1 MSMQEAA
8 VGSGTQQIVPH
19 LRTLCSTLFQQLS
32 HIAIS
37 SAASLLYLQPA
48 AAGYNPPATAAAS
61 ALLQPAGIASC
72 YGLHAGTDVRLRN
85 SSSLQTCN
93 SNNLL
98 QPSTRQW
105 HPAAWTHMF
114 HCNGM
119 QQACVASQRLAHTS
133 SNASAAADEMHSR
146 VPKAAAPYESILQSQ
161 SQLADIEDTLKLAA
175 CIRRFRS
182 RGHLIAQ
189 LDPLKRTAGGPW
201 LGPIGDQYSRSD
213 NTLMRLVSGYPA
225 PASSTEAERC
235 AFIAAQLNLEGAVH
249 PDRRFLVGRVMPRA
263 AEGPSKPLWS
273 LHECIEVMSATYCGS
288 LAVEYRHLQQQDEV
302 SWMEERFEARRPLT
316 PAQKRQV
323 LRWLLAAHGFE
334 QFLSRKFPA
343 SKRFG
348 LEGCEALLPGLLALV
363 EAGAAQGLK
372 KVEVAAAH
380 RGRLSLLVNLLGK
393 PLGALCS
400 EMEGKQSDFRVGD
413 VKYHL
418 GQSGVIRVGPERTP
432 VHVSI
437 APNPSHLEAVSPVV
451 LGLVRAEQAALH
463 RSNAVNSQAAA
474 WAQVMPLQIHG
485 DAAFAG
491 LGVVLESLQL
501 VDVPGFTVG
510 GSVHV
515 IINNQVGFTTLPRHG
530 RSSPHP
536 SDVAKV
542 IGAPVLHA
550 NADDPEA
557 VVAAMQMA
565 ADWRARWHKDVVV
578 DIVGYR
584 RNGHNELDDPRAT
597 LPLTYQ
603 LVENHP
609 TVLEIYSRQLQAEGV
624 MSGCELSR
632 WRSSWTAAAEE
643 QWVAASEGK
652 YKETAAQFL
661 VSTWQGNALAS
672 VSRSGSQSPEEDYR
686 QEPTGLPLTTLQ
698 RVGQAICTLPEG
710 FNCHQDV
717 SS

>member
-1 MSMQEAA
+1 
-8 VGSGTQQIVPH
+8 
-19 LRTLCSTLFQQLS
+19 
-32 HIAIS
+32 
-37 SAASLLYLQPA
+37 
-48 AAGYNPPATAAAS
+48 
-61 ALLQPAGIASC
+61 
-72 YGLHAGTDVRLRN
+72 
-85 SSSLQTCN
+85 
-93 SNNLL
+93 
-98 QPSTRQW
+98 
-105 HPAAWTHMF
+105 
-114 HCNGM
+114 
-119 QQACVASQRLAHTS
+119 
-133 SNASAAADEMHSR
+133 
-146 VPKAAAPYESILQSQ
+146 
-161 SQLADIEDTLKLAA
+161 
-175 CIRRFRS
+175 
-182 RGHLIAQ
+182 
-189 LDPLKRTAGGPW
+189 
-201 LGPIGDQYSRSD
+201 
-213 NTLMRLVSGYPA
+213 
-225 PASSTEAERC
+225 
-235 AFIAAQLNLEGAVH
+235 
-249 PDRRFLVGRVMPRA
+249 
-263 AEGPSKPLWS
+263 
-273 LHECIEVMSATYCGS
+273 MSATYCGS

-717 SS
+717 ATLLVARRDMVAHADSRVDWAMAEALAVGTLLLHRDPIPDTPHPFLDNPAAAPLGWGLNRGHYDVRISGQDCERGTFGQRHAVLWDQKTAQRLVLLSSVKPGAQDVVEVWNSPLNEAAVLGFEYGYSLGARDRSLVVWEAQFGDFANNAQVRLQHDSTDCTMSY